1 MPENLTA
8 TPLRI
13 CLLGYRSHP
22 YGGGQG
28 IYIKYLSKAL
38 VNAGHHV
45 DVISGEPYPHLDP
58 RVNLIKMPGL
68 NLFDYPGHHAFAL
81 RPKHLLSWTDF
92 FEWWSMFTGG
102 FSEPYCFGRRVVKY
116 LKDKRGHYD
125 IIHDNQSLCY
135 GLLQLQQRGWPVVA
149 TFHHPI
155 THDLRIAL
163 KAEPDWRLRLLKRR
177 WHNFLGMQKKVVR
190 QLRHVVTVSECSRQD
205 IARDF
210 KVPAE
215 HIDLVYNGIDTH
227 EFEPAAGVTRKP
239 WRIMCTASADQ
250 PLKGLKYLIEALY
263 KLKTEYPQ
271 LELLVV
277 GKPQEDGYILKLIQR
292 LHLQDQIQFV
302 SGIST
307 AELVRHYS
315 EASLVVCPSL
325 YEGFGLPAG
334 EAMACEAPV
343 ISSNGGALP
352 EVVGEAGVVVPKA
365 NADALA
371 TAIKDLL
378 DHPEKRTQLG
388 KAGRQRILQSF
399 CWDRAAQQLT
409 HYYRKMLQM
418 QMVQKAG

>member
-1 MPENLTA
+1 M
-8 TPLRI
+8 
-13 CLLGYRSHP
+13 
-22 YGGGQG
+22 
-28 IYIKYLSKAL
+28 
-38 VNAGHHV
+38 
-45 DVISGEPYPHLDP
+45 
-58 RVNLIKMPGL
+58 
-68 NLFDYPGHHAFAL
+68 
-81 RPKHLLSWTDF
+81 
-92 FEWWSMFTGG
+92 
-102 FSEPYCFGRRVVKY
+102 
-116 LKDKRGHYD
+116 
-125 IIHDNQSLCY
+125 
-135 GLLQLQQRGWPVVA
+135 
-149 TFHHPI
+149 
-155 THDLRIAL
+155 
-163 KAEPDWRLRLLKRR
+163 
-177 WHNFLGMQKKVVR
+177 R